1 VHELSIAQSL
11 LDIVIDEAARHGV
24 QSLKRVGVKV
34 GAFSAVVPDSLRFCW
49 DLIIEDTPAAGSE
62 LAIEEVP
69 LRGRCHACGARIDM
83 SDPVF
88 ECPECGSA
96 DMELT
101 QGQEL
106 MVAYIETED

>member
-1 VHELSIAQSL
+1 MHELSIAQSL
-11 LDIVIDEAARHGV
+11 LNIVVDEAERHGV
-24 QSLKRVGVKV
+24 GSLKRVGVKL

-49 DLIIEDTPAAGSE
+49 DLIIEDTLAAGSE
-62 LAIEEVP
+62 LVIEEVP
-69 LRGRCHACGARIDM
+69 LKGVCHACGAELDM
-83 SDPVF
+83 SEPVF
-88 ECPECGSA
+88 ECPACGSA